1 MGARY
6 QKLNILII
14 GINGFLGRAIAEAI
28 STRGGMEVLGT
39 SRSQMPG
46 EAIKATYLVADRTEP
61 TTIVDIVTSRSID
74 IVVDVIAMTFAE
86 TQALISKLDGRV
98 SQYVMLSSGDVYRNY
113 ELLHRKA
120 NGVPTNESVDEDSA
134 LRTTR
139 YPYRV
144 NPRRTV
150 DDPNQYLDD
159 YEKITIE
166 EAVRKLATDWTILR
180 LPMVFGP
187 GDQQRRFRWAIQH
200 FTQTD
205 RPLVIPRTWASWV
218 TTYGYIDDV
227 AHGIV
232 LTLGN
237 PKAAKAT
244 YNIAEATPV
253 DHQIWADRI
262 AEARDW
268 SGDIEIGDDL
278 FSPFAKRIQDIDT
291 SVPFRISSERIRS
304 ELGYVESVTTSDA
317 LKRTIEDEKKRG

>member
-1 MGARY
+1 
-6 QKLNILII
+6 
-14 GINGFLGRAIAEAI
+14 
-28 STRGGMEVLGT
+28 MEVLGT

-86 TQALISKLDGRV
+86 TLALISRLDGRV

-113 ELLHRKA
+113 ELLRRKA
-120 NGVPTNESVDEDSA
+120 DGVPTNESVDEDSA

-205 RPLVIPRTWASWV
+205 KPLVIPRTWASWV

-227 AHGIV
+227 AHGIA

-237 PKAAKAT
+237 PKATKAT

-262 AEARDW
+262 AETMDW
-268 SGDIEIGDDL
+268 SGDIEISDDL
-278 FSPFAKRIQDIDT
+278 FSPFAKRIRDIDT

-304 ELGYVESVTTSDA
+304 ELGYVETVTASDA
-317 LKRTIEDEKKRG
+317 LKRTVEDEKKRG